1 MEAFGFR
8 QQQFDGLLMPKPAPL
23 KQRIIA
29 AAEAHQSQ
37 PQGKPFVLTQH

>member
-8 QQQFDGLLMPKPAPL
+8 QPQFIGLLMLKPAPL

-29 AAEAHQSQ
+29 AAAAHQSQ
-37 PQGKPFVLTQH
+37 PQGKPFVLTKH